1 MNNLFFEELK
11 SLTNSVNKCLLSLDL
26 LKIFGT
32 SPDEKVIEA
41 ESYALSAGG
50 KRIRPV
56 LCLAFYKMFSGCN
69 DISDDITELACCLEL
84 MHTFSLIH
92 DDMPQMDNDDFRR
105 GKPSTHKAFGED
117 IALLA
122 GDGLAILPFEIIS
135 RSALLGKISFE
146 TASKL
151 VNLLASSIGN
161 KGMIA
166 GQMLDIY
173 SEEKCVDEAFL
184 INMSRLKTGRLL
196 KASCLFGAILAGADD
211 DMLSAAAAYAENIGL
226 AFQMVDDV
234 LDVTSDI
241 ETLGKPIGSDKE
253 RQKQT
258 FVDVYGIDGTLNRAK
273 QLTQIAVNA
282 ISKYNNHEFL
292 LDLANYLTE
301 RKA

>member
-11 SLTNSVNKCLLSLDL
+11 SLANSVNKCLTSLDL
-26 LKIFGT
+26 LKISGT
-32 SPDEKVIEA
+32 TPDEKVIEA
-41 ESYALSAGG
+41 QNYALSAGG

-56 LCLAFYKMFSGCN
+56 LCLAFYKMFGG
-69 DISDDITELACCLEL
+69 IDDITELACCLEL

-92 DDMPQMDNDDFRR
+92 DDMPEMDNDDFRR

-135 RSALLGKISFE
+135 RSALSGKISFE
-146 TASKL
+146 TASRL

-173 SEEKCVDEAFL
+173 SEEKCVYEAFL

-211 DMLSAAAAYAENIGL
+211 KMLVAAEVYAENIGL

-253 RQKQT
+253 RHKQT

-273 QLTQIAVNA
+273 QLTQKAVSV
-282 ISKYNNHEFL
+282 ISEYNNHEFL
-292 LDLANYLTE
+292 TDLANYLTE